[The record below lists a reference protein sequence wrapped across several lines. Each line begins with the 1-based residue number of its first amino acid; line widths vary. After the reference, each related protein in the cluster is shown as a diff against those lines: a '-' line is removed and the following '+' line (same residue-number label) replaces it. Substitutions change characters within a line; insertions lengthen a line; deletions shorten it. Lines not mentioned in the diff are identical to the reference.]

1 MKKES
6 CINFVKHEELGKY
19 PYEKSIKYTLKI
31 DNQNVPIY
39 CYAHVFKGNIVS
51 LELSRTPEKIRKMS
65 SDIMLSFFAKV
76 LGSLNKKEKSKITQV
91 YTKLEYWEEE
101 NTKMSQIYFNTTL
114 PIKAVLKESDLL
126 KDIRNILKEN
136 NLCVDSFDCDLI
148 TTNKTHIQSDVLLC
162 GGLFLSIKLLE

>member
-6 CINFVKHEELGKY
+6 CINFVRHEELGKY

-31 DNQNVPIY
+31 NNQNVPIY

-51 LELSRTPEKIRKMS
+51 LELSRTPEKIRNMS

-101 NTKMSQIYFNTTL
+101 NTKLSQIYFNTTL
-114 PIKAVLKESDLL
+114 PFSASYYSVVLDKAHMVFSPCQTICPYTHAVFIGFINRI
-126 KDIRNILKEN
+126 DIILGK
-136 NLCVDSFDCDLI
+136 
-148 TTNKTHIQSDVLLC
+148 
-162 GGLFLSIKLLE
+162 G